1 MGEGLVDWPRYV
13 AHWQAAAPERPLIL
27 EIISGFARPFEYLKP
42 EFWAPYQG
50 VPAADFAR
58 FLALAKRGKE
68 IPPFRASAAMTDA
81 SYQQAE
87 LERSLRYGRDVLG
100 LGRK

>member
-1 MGEGLVDWPRYV
+1 M
-13 AHWQAAAPERPLIL
+13 
-27 EIISGFARPFEYLKP
+27 
-42 EFWAPYQG
+42 
-50 VPAADFAR
+50 PAADFAR

-68 IPPFRASAAMTDA
+68 IPPFRASAAMSDA